1 MAVMNRGQTSGHIPK
16 NLNIIFK
23 PFLTLP
29 NCVIKCKV
37 IGHRIN
43 RRAGYRLE
51 IPAKY
56 KLLDQE
62 KLSTKYEKL

>member
-1 MAVMNRGQTSGHIPK
+1 MAVMNGGQTSGHIQK

-23 PFLTLP
+23 LFLTLP

-51 IPAKY
+51 IPAK
-56 KLLDQE
+56 
-62 KLSTKYEKL
+62 

>member
-29 NCVIKCKV
+29 NCVVKCKV

-56 KLLDQE
+56 KLFGPGKAID
-62 KLSTKYEKL
+62 